1 MNTNTVILAFLL
13 TLLAGLSTGI
23 GSAIAFFAKRT
34 NKRFLSISLGF
45 SAGVMIYISFIE
57 LFPLATSHFATAM
70 NPKFSE
76 GLTAISFFGGMFL
89 IAIIDKLIPSYENPH
104 EVKSVEMENQAE
116 YSGLKRMGI
125 LSAIVIAIHNL
136 PEGMATF
143 TASLANAEIAFP
155 IAIAIAL
162 HNIPEGIAVSMPV
175 YFATG
180 NKKKA
185 FWLSFLSGLSEVL
198 GAMIACVLIYFI
210 FGISNIILGIMFAA
224 IAGIMVF
231 ISIDELL
238 PASKE
243 YGVHHLSIYGLIAG
257 MIMMA
262 TSLIL
267 L

>member
-1 MNTNTVILAFLL
+1 MDTNTVLLAFSLS
-13 TLLAGLSTGI
+13 LLAGLSTGI

-34 NKRFLSISLGF
+34 SKRFLSISLGF
-45 SAGVMIYISFIE
+45 SAGVMIYISFVE
-57 LFPLATSHFATAM
+57 LFPLATSYFETTNNHQL
-70 NPKFSE
+70 SE

-89 IAIIDKLIPSYENPH
+89 IAIIDRLIPSYENPH
-104 EVKSVEMENQAE
+104 EVKSIELKDQSE
-116 YSGLKRMGI
+116 YRGLKRMGI

-143 TASLANAEIAFP
+143 TASLADAEIAFP

-185 FWLSFLSGLSEVL
+185 FWLSFLSGLAEVL
-198 GAMIACVLIYFI
+198 GAVVAFVLIYFV
-210 FGISNIILGIMFAA
+210 FELSDMILGIMFSA

-243 YGVHHLSIYGLIAG
+243 YGVHHLSIYGMIAG
-257 MIMMA
+257 MIIMA
-262 TSLIL
+262 ASLIL

>member
-1 MNTNTVILAFLL
+1 
-13 TLLAGLSTGI
+13 
-23 GSAIAFFAKRT
+23 
-34 NKRFLSISLGF
+34 
-45 SAGVMIYISFIE
+45 
-57 LFPLATSHFATAM
+57 
-70 NPKFSE
+70 
-76 GLTAISFFGGMFL
+76 MFL

-104 EVKSVEMENQAE
+104 EVKSVELDNQAE
-116 YSGLKRMGI
+116 YRGLKRMGI

-143 TASLANAEIAFP
+143 TASLADAEIAFP

-162 HNIPEGIAVSMPV
+162 HNIPEGIAVSMPI

-198 GAMIACVLIYFI
+198 GGIIACILIYFI
-210 FGISNIILGIMFAA
+210 FGISDTILGVMFAA

-243 YGVHHLSIYGLIAG
+243 YGVHHLSIYGMIAG
-257 MIMMA
+257 MIVMA
-262 TSLIL
+262 ASLIL

>member
-1 MNTNTVILAFLL
+1 MDISTVLLAFSL

-45 SAGVMIYISFIE
+45 SAGVMIYISFVE
-57 LFPLATSHFATAM
+57 LFPLATSYFETTKS
-70 NPKFSE
+70 PQLSV
-76 GLTAISFFGGMFL
+76 GLTAISFFCGMFL
-89 IAIIDKLIPSYENPH
+89 IAIIDRLIPSYENPH
-104 EVKSVEMENQAE
+104 EVKSVELKNQTQ
-116 YSGLKRMGI
+116 YSGLHRMGI
-125 LSAIVIAIHNL
+125 VSAIVIAIHNL

-143 TASLANAEIAFP
+143 TASLADAEIAFP
-155 IAIAIAL
+155 IAVAIAL
-162 HNIPEGIAVSMPV
+162 HNIPEGIAVSIPV

-185 FWLSFLSGLSEVL
+185 FWMSFLSGLAEVL
-198 GAMIACVLIYFI
+198 GAIVAFVLIYFV
-210 FGISNIILGIMFAA
+210 FDLSDTILGIMFSA

-231 ISIDELL
+231 ISLDELL

-243 YGVHHLSIYGLIAG
+243 YGVHHLSMYGLIAG
-257 MIMMA
+257 MMVMA
-262 TSLIL
+262 ASLIL